1 MNSKADRL
9 RQARIDAGFDDIGEA
24 AARLG
29 VPYATYACH
38 ENGTRGFRPD
48 TAVLYARTFKVDLEW
63 LLTGRKA
70 PPAANVPQSGGIQ
83 PAILRMVI
91 AHLASEYKDMIRASP
106 NQLADVIIDLCNYLQ
121 TTKNSGLKKAESDLA
136 MGRMKENAGPG

>member
-1 MNSKADRL
+1 MNERSDRL

-48 TAVLYARTFKVDLEW
+48 KAVLYARTFKVDLEW
-63 LLTGRKA
+63 LLTGRRSA
-70 PPAANVPQSGGIQ
+70 PVATRSADGGIQ

-91 AHLASEYKDMIRASP
+91 AHLASEYKDVIHAP
-106 NQLADVIIDLCNYLQ
+106 PEQLADVIIDLCHYLQ
-121 TTKNSGLKKAESDLA
+121 TTKNPGLKKAESDLA
-136 MGRMKENAGPG
+136 MGRMKENVG